1 MAKNITKIP
10 NDARA
15 PGLAEFA
22 KSKRSYGRFGFF
34 YFLTYPPKK
43 QFEKKPTSEW
53 QSTPTYT
60 PVAYC
65 DEFAVTTMVKK
76 RKTPS
81 KSTQAYKKLARY
93 RQAFDELDVTEDGEL
108 SAAELHTAM
117 REKGLKLSLSST
129 LSMMSDADANGDDS
143 ISFEE
148 FTTMMDA
155 AATFNG
161 SKAWTTA
168 VRVREEAHRHE
179 PRMLTICS
187 Q

>member
-1 MAKNITKIP
+1 MA
-10 NDARA
+10 
-15 PGLAEFA
+15 
-22 KSKRSYGRFGFF
+22 
-34 YFLTYPPKK
+34 
-43 QFEKKPTSEW
+43 
-53 QSTPTYT
+53 
-60 PVAYC
+60 
-65 DEFAVTTMVKK
+65 KK

-93 RQAFDELDVTEDGEL
+93 RKAFAELDVTEDGEL

-129 LSMMSDADANGDDS
+129 LSMMSDADSNGDDS

-161 SKAWTTA
+161 TKAWTTA

-179 PRMLTICS
+179 PRMLSICS

>member
-1 MAKNITKIP
+1 MFLTSALLGYVAAALAFEANHAER
-10 NDARA
+10 NQALLRA
-15 PGLAEFA
+15 LH
-22 KSKRSYGRFGFF
+22 GFF

-117 REKGLKLSLSST
+117 REKGLKLASAPPFL
-129 LSMMSDADANGDDS
+129 
-143 ISFEE
+143 
-148 FTTMMDA
+148 
-155 AATFNG
+155 
-161 SKAWTTA
+161 
-168 VRVREEAHRHE
+168 
-179 PRMLTICS
+179 
-187 Q
+187 